1 MASSGSSSAWV
12 DSTHYVQLRLS
23 WSQVSQDVANNRTT
37 IRLTL
42 QVVTNQYGAMYGS
55 ASLPWSISCNGQSV
69 SGTWT
74 IQTGA
79 NQTRTIRSWDV
90 TIGHNSDGTKNF
102 SASASVTFNMNFN
115 GWVGAKGV
123 NVSGTLNTIPRAS
136 APSVSGTKQ
145 LGSKLTI
152 STNRKSSAFTH
163 TVKWSWAGKSGTIA
177 SNVGASCTWTPSVAT
192 FAPYLP
198 NAGSATC
205 TITCDTYNGGT
216 KIGTKTT
223 SFTLSIPS
231 SVTPS
236 VSAVTVTDTEG
247 YQAKYGGLVSGKSH
261 ITIKVTG
268 VGVYGSTIKSY
279 GKKYNKNSEQSNT
292 TGSFTD
298 APQAVGSIPIVGS
311 VTDSRGRKASKS
323 ITVTVLAYDAPSL
336 SGTTAAR
343 PPNDESSTVR
353 VTVKGS
359 TTNLGGKNT
368 NTATVKI
375 DRRQQGTSAWTQVN
389 SADRGITWNYTLD
402 IGGLSSDSVWEIRVT
417 ATDQLGTVTQT
428 ILTVSTAS
436 PIIDLKSNGR
446 GLGIGSVAS
455 KDDTVDVGWHLRLGR
470 ASYHAFTRG
479 EPGKAGYIRVAQLD
493 MTGRT
498 YGNAGVGLTV
508 AQRGKMP
515 STLYIMLHSV
525 STVGEASVLNAYSV
539 GSAGF
544 YTLDS
549 GSIVEAWVQKTE
561 AWDNVCLTNIA
572 CNPNSPPNVV
582 VSTAFSETLPDGA
595 VSVPKWIEPQ
605 SSTSNRMR
613 ISQHAGLG
621 QGIYLQGHTG
631 SAYTNLLGIN
641 SSGRTELGW
650 TSGGLGGRVMK
661 TIWTGAWSSGSI
673 TVSEAPYYNLFVLD
687 FANADDVVILARNDG
702 GNSLRG
708 TSVHPYVSS
717 NNDDSLRFAAVDIDI
732 DGTKMTL
739 MKALNLCLYH
749 KGNNNTN
756 PVTYLQAINP
766 INRIRGML

>member
-1 MASSGSSSAWV
+1 MASSGSASAWV

-42 QVVTNQYGAMYGS
+42 QVVTGQYGAMYGS

-115 GWVGAKGV
+115 GWIGAKGV
-123 NVSGTLNTIPRAS
+123 SVSGTLNTIPRAS

-145 LGSKLTI
+145 LGSKMTI

-177 SNVGASCTWTPSVAT
+177 SNVGASCTWTPSIAT
-192 FAPYLP
+192 FAPYLT

-268 VGVYGSTIKSY
+268 AGVYGSTIKSY

-292 TGSFTD
+292 TGLFTD

-343 PPNDESSTVR
+343 TPNDESSTVR

-375 DRRQQGTSAWTQVN
+375 ERRQQGTSAWTQVN
-389 SADRGITWNYTLD
+389 SADRGVTWNYTLD

-436 PIIDLKSNGR
+436 PIIDLKANGK
-446 GLGIGSVAS
+446 GMGVGVVSTI
-455 KDDTVDVGWHLRLGR
+455 DDTMQVGWEVEFQRNRTYAGVGLHVAVEDSG
-470 ASYHAFTRG
+470 G
-479 EPGKAGYIRVAQLD
+479 QGKAGYVKLVSFTARQ
-493 MTGRT
+493 T
-498 YGNAGVGLTV
+498 YNNQGIMLAFS
-508 AQRGKMP
+508 QRGRYVSFVHLLFNNED
-515 STLYIMLHSV
+515 STTLKVASAYATGNGGPFYYVQSGQVVDIWITKSEGYDDVALVDVKNGGYINPDGSNHLLISYPGM
-525 STVGEASVLNAYSV
+525 YS
-539 GSAGF
+539 A
-544 YTLDS
+544 
-549 GSIVEAWVQKTE
+549 
-561 AWDNVCLTNIA
+561 
-572 CNPNSPPNVV
+572 
-582 VSTAFSETLPDGA
+582 TLPSGA
-595 VSVPKWIEPQ
+595 VQVGADYRLDW
-605 SSTSNRMR
+605 
-613 ISQHAGLG
+613 
-621 QGIYLQGHTG
+621 G
-631 SAYTNLLGIN
+631 SLAAHGMVNKKLWEG
-641 SSGRTELGW
+641 SW
-650 TSGGLGGRVMK
+650 TSGSVSIDHGPYRLFWVD
-661 TIWTGAWSSGSI
+661 WADAATGALLIKQGSS
-673 TVSEAPYYNLFVLD
+673 
-687 FANADDVVILARNDG
+687 
-702 GNSLRG
+702 
-708 TSVHPYVSS
+708 
-717 NNDDSLRFAAVDIDI
+717 
-732 DGTKMTL
+732 
-739 MKALNLCLYH
+739 
-749 KGNNNTN
+749 
-756 PVTYLQAINP
+756 
-766 INRIRGML
+766 IRGMGGRPYVANNGGYAWEFWGLAISYDGNTCTIDDHGNYKFALYYPSSGATPTVGNRNTRAVIGIYGLL

>member
-1 MASSGSSSAWV
+1 MASSGSASAWV

-42 QVVTNQYGAMYGS
+42 QVVTGQYGAMYGS

-123 NVSGTLNTIPRAS
+123 SVSGTLNTIPRAS

-231 SVTPS
+231 NVTPS

-343 PPNDESSTVR
+343 TPNDESSTVR

-375 DRRQQGTSAWTQVN
+375 ERRQQGTSAWTQVN
-389 SADRGITWNYTLD
+389 SADRGVTWNYTLD

-436 PIIDLKSNGR
+436 PIIDLKSNGK
-446 GLGIGSVAS
+446 GLG
-455 KDDTVDVGWHLRLGR
+455 VG
-470 ASYHAFTRG
+470 
-479 EPGKAGYIRVAQLD
+479 
-493 MTGRT
+493 
-498 YGNAGVGLTV
+498 
-508 AQRGKMP
+508 
-515 STLYIMLHSV
+515 
-525 STVGEASVLNAYSV
+525 
-539 GSAGF
+539 
-544 YTLDS
+544 
-549 GSIVEAWVQKTE
+549 
-561 AWDNVCLTNIA
+561 
-572 CNPNSPPNVV
+572 V
-582 VSTAFSETLPDGA
+582 VSTIDNTMQVGWKLSPQAGIRMPYTYGLNNGTGKIWTNLGTFSNATQCDVCHITCYGGQGQNGESAQNQTADIFIKTGFSGSSSHHGVYVLLTNGFTDSMKVKVIENSASSCTVWVWNSGTYHMGMYTVELTRNSTWTHSGATMSTEPSGTACETAHHRNLVTD
-595 VSVPKWIEPQ
+595 
-605 SSTSNRMR
+605 TSN
-613 ISQHAGLG
+613 HPDLTWPDLG
-621 QGIYLQGHTG
+621 AHGMVNKKLWEG
-631 SAYTNLLGIN
+631 S
-641 SSGRTELGW
+641 W
-650 TSGGLGGRVMK
+650 TSGSVSIAHGPYRLFWVDWADAATGALLIKQGSSIRGMGGRPYVASNGAYAWEFWGLAISYDGNTC
-661 TIWTGAWSSGSI
+661 TIDEKGNYQFSLYYPSSGSTP
-673 TVSEAPYYNLFVLD
+673 TVGNRNTRA
-687 FANADDVVILARNDG
+687 VIGIYGL
-702 GNSLRG
+702 L
-708 TSVHPYVSS
+708 
-717 NNDDSLRFAAVDIDI
+717 
-732 DGTKMTL
+732 
-739 MKALNLCLYH
+739 
-749 KGNNNTN
+749 
-756 PVTYLQAINP
+756 
-766 INRIRGML
+766 